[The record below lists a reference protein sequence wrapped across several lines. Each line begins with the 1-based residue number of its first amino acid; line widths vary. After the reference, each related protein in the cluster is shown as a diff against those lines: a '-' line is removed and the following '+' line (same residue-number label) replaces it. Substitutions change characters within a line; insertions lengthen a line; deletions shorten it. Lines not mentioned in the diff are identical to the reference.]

1 MTDRSF
7 VEANKAATADL
18 RALVESLSDAD
29 LTADLGEGWT
39 VSMAL
44 AHLAFWDEWHLARWV
59 YAAGQGQLAPP
70 AADTEV
76 TNRANEALVSTWRA
90 LAPKVT
96 VGLML
101 GAADAVDEYTAD
113 LADEA
118 LDAAIEKGGSRWFER
133 FPHRRDHF
141 GQISRALGRA

>member
-7 VEANKAATADL
+7 IEANRAATADI

-29 LTADLGEGWT
+29 LVADLGEGWT

-44 AHLAFWDEWHLARWV
+44 AHLAFWDEWHVARWV
-59 YAAGQGQLAPP
+59 HAAEQGELAPP

-90 LAPKVT
+90 LQPKAAVA
-96 VGLML
+96 LML
-101 GAADAVDEYTAD
+101 DAAEAVDAYTAD
-113 LADEA
+113 LDGEA
-118 LDAAIEKGGSRWFER
+118 LDAARERGGSRWFER
-133 FPHRRDHF
+133 FPHRRDHI
-141 GQISRALGRA
+141 GQISRAIGRE